1 MPLKKRTAI
10 IALISLACAFLVAFT
25 IDEPI
30 VRLISTIFL
39 TNYVMCSLIIILWD
53 IFQV

>member
-10 IALISLACAFLVAFT
+10 IALISLVCAFLLAYL
-25 IDEPI
+25 IDEP
-30 VRLISTIFL
+30 VAHLVSTIFL